1 MGITLLFIAKLLNNY
16 GIKRLK
22 SLEKFY
28 KNLEFLSIPPKP
40 LSKTQTI

>member
-28 KNLEFLSIPPKP
+28 KHLELLSIPPKP
-40 LSKTQTI
+40 LAKAQTL